1 MARVKLSSD
10 SNKYFTSYF
19 DEDIK
24 LYSLIWHSA
33 SEDIQE
39 DEYKELLKQ
48 NTQALFKQSNQ
59 VNYILINVK
68 ERLDTMAPE
77 LQEWST
83 KYISAPLLEKY
94 DVQKVAVI
102 RSQDFSTQFSIEQ
115 AIEEDNV
122 DESLVRYFDDEQ
134 EAHKWFLGL

>member
-1 MARVKLSSD
+1 MARVKLSND

-48 NTQALFKQSNQ
+48 NTQTLFKQSNQ

-134 EAHKWFLGL
+134 EAHNWFLGL